1 MKFRFEGSAELGL
14 KYLGSLVF
22 LIRFSPLCKLQ
33 FGGLGQLVRGVTRVP
48 EVEGSNPDDSHR
60 PNLEKSI
67 YPPAKRFA

>member
-1 MKFRFEGSAELGL
+1 MKR
-14 KYLGSLVF
+14 
-22 LIRFSPLCKLQ
+22 
-33 FGGLGQLVRGVTRVP
+33 FGGLGQRVRGVTRVP